1 MNAKD
6 KHLQKMVVKMKMMM
20 IIMAKIAIMVMRLKL
35 TVKMVCGG
43 ESKGINI
50 IFIPVC
56 PALKVMLHRT
66 IRNDDFQ
73 CNTHP
78 TFE

>member
-1 MNAKD
+1 
-6 KHLQKMVVKMKMMM
+6 
-20 IIMAKIAIMVMRLKL
+20 
-35 TVKMVCGG
+35 MVCGG

-73 CNTHP
+73 CNTRP